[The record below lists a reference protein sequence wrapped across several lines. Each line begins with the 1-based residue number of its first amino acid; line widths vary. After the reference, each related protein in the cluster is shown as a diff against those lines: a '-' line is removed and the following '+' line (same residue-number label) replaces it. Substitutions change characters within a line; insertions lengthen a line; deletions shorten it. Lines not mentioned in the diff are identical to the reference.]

1 MSDFNTFVS
10 IKLKNE
16 VKNMKWING
25 YNTIRKVVTVET
37 GFDWIDREYEI
48 ILKKQSLWSVMWTE
62 CTLFYKS
69 IEFDIW

>member
-37 GFDWIDREYEI
+37 GFD
-48 ILKKQSLWSVMWTE
+48 
-62 CTLFYKS
+62 
-69 IEFDIW
+69 